1 LAEHQHMVPR
11 TSRQQIVVGLALIG
25 SIIILCLIFS
35 SRTVVKSPSQ
45 IYSASADDLDLAVLD
60 GIVGADKNFQ
70 QVTATKAVVVPH
82 HLVASKSIALG
93 VKALT
98 SSTSKIVIV
107 ISPDHYARC
116 PTLLCT
122 TKGSYKTFFGDV
134 SIEESAV
141 NDLEKSDL
149 VSSSELFKE
158 EHGVYTIVPYIK
170 HYLPESKIIPIAIS
184 QKTRGLE
191 ESRAEILELL
201 KPLLS
206 RKDVALVISSDFSH
220 YLPLAETKQKDIKT
234 QDSFCSGN
242 SDEILKLE
250 NPSQSDCP
258 LCLWILAQEAEHLG
272 FWNPVLLAHTNSAEL
287 MHDASAKELTSHFAF
302 ALSSQ
307 SVPTGSCPIPSNT
320 DMSEAKILFVG
331 DMNFDRYIRQSINK
345 RGSDYLFSCVDP
357 LLKDVDFVVANLEGP
372 ITSHESISEGTIMGS
387 PDNYRFTFPTTTAQ
401 LLFQHNIKVVNIG
414 NNHINDFGSEAISS
428 TRKYLTDAGVSY
440 FGGLAGN
447 TSVYRVSNKG
457 TDLSFI
463 NYNQFGGDSPEKTA
477 ELIASEHTAGR
488 KVVVYTHWGEEYT
501 TPTERIRSV
510 AKLFADN
517 GADFIIGSHPHV
529 IQEHEMIGNTP
540 VYYSLG
546 NFIFDQYFDSSVT
559 KGLAV
564 LLNISDG
571 RIGVKEYPL
580 TIEKDGRTCP
590 SNLTL

>member
-1 LAEHQHMVPR
+1 MVPR

-25 SIIILCLIFS
+25 SLIILGLILG
-35 SRTVVKSPSQ
+35 SRTISKSSDLV
-45 IYSASADDLDLAVLD
+45 YSASADDLDLAVLD
-60 GIVGADKNFQ
+60 GIVGADKDSE

-93 VKALT
+93 VKALA
-98 SSTSKIVIV
+98 SSTPKIVIV

-116 PTLLCT
+116 PKLLCT

-134 SIEESAV
+134 SIEENAV

-149 VSSSELFKE
+149 VSSSKLFKE

-170 HYLPESKIIPIAIS
+170 HYLPEAKIVPIAIS
-184 QKTRGLE
+184 QNTRGSE
-191 ESRAEILELL
+191 ESRAEVLKLL
-201 KPLLS
+201 QPLLS
-206 RKDVALVISSDFSH
+206 RKNVALMISSDFSH

-234 QDSFCSGN
+234 QSSFCSGN
-242 SDEILKLE
+242 SNEILNLE

-258 LCLWILAQEAEHLG
+258 LCLWILEQEAEQFG

-287 MHDASAKELTSHFAF
+287 MHDASAKELTSHFSF

-307 SVPTGSCPIPSNT
+307 SVPVGSCPVPTNVAT
-320 DMSEAKILFVG
+320 SEAKVLFVG
-331 DMNFDRYIRQSINK
+331 DMNFDRYIRQSVNK
-345 RGSDYLFSCVDP
+345 RGSDYLFSCIDP
-357 LLKDVDFVVANLEGP
+357 LLKDADFVVGNLEGP

-387 PDNYRFTFPTTTAQ
+387 PENYRFTFPTTTAQ

-414 NNHINDFGSEAISS
+414 NNHVNDFGSEGISS
-428 TRKYLTDAGVSY
+428 TRKHLTDAGVSY

-447 TSVYRVSNKG
+447 TSFYLASDKG
-457 TDLSFI
+457 IDLSFI

-488 KVVVYTHWGEEYT
+488 KVVVYAHWGEEYT
-501 TPTERIRSV
+501 TPTERVRSI

-517 GADFIIGSHPHV
+517 GADLIIGSHPHV
-529 IQEHEMIGNTP
+529 IQEYEIIGNTP

-564 LLNISDG
+564 LLNISDE

-580 TIEKDGRTCP
+580 TLEKDGRTCP
-590 SNLTL
+590 SNLAL